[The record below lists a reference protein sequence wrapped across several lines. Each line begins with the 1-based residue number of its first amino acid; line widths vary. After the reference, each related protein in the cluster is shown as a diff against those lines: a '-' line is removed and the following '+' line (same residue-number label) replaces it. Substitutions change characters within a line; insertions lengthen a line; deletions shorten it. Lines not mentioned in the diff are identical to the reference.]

1 MPSNTYP
8 RHRKLDLWRLH
19 VFPKIPLWS
28 VAKRAIHSFR
38 PFMHVPY
45 TLWVW
50 SNFYQIVKTISE
62 HFNTEEVLSNCVSAQ
77 PCSNLST
84 IWTVAHQVPLPKE
97 FSRQEYWSGLLSFL
111 LQEFSQ
117 LRDWTCI
124 SCVSYISRQI
134 LYHSRNLGS
143 SLIHIPWEIKVEKC
157 VLLML
162 QTANSNNFSG

>member
-84 IWTVAHQVPLPKE
+84 IWTVATRFLCPRNFPGKNIGVGCYHFYSRNFPNSGIEPASLVSPGFAGGFFTTVPLGKPTK
-97 FSRQEYWSGLLSFL
+97 QDKW
-111 LQEFSQ
+111 
-117 LRDWTCI
+117 
-124 SCVSYISRQI
+124 RQI
-134 LYHSRNLGS
+134 LITLCLASVNGH
-143 SLIHIPWEIKVEKC
+143 
-157 VLLML
+157 
-162 QTANSNNFSG
+162 